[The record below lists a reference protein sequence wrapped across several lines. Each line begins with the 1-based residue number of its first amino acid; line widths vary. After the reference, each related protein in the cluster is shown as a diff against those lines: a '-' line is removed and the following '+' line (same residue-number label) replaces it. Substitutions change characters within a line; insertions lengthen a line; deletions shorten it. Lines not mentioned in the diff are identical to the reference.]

1 MFPFLGFIVGVIFYF
16 SVLLFYPYGRPT
28 SWVGLKFGL
37 FAILLGLSICAI
49 RLLPWIQNQ
58 RQIMGF
64 FIMLAII
71 LFGGSFLYSGML
83 TLMYTAVGIYAIEI
97 SIGHRHFTFLLIPF
111 AISATLALFYL
122 KKKHQT
128 PTRPI
133 NRLILPKITLLILI
147 LAAGNI
153 YNLYHPAG
161 GWYPEYYSHSEIA
174 TGHWFQTPST
184 HQATIATDYRLI
196 RMMYGIGPIDSN
208 WFNLVWLN
216 PELLEDPQLIVNNLS
231 LYQDDVY
238 FFTSELS
245 EANYIIEFLQPPIS
259 IDCSTYLD
267 QTSSVARIYS
277 RETAQVY
284 RLLD

>member
-1 MFPFLGFIVGVIFYF
+1 
-16 SVLLFYPYGRPT
+16 
-28 SWVGLKFGL
+28 
-37 FAILLGLSICAI
+37 
-49 RLLPWIQNQ
+49 
-58 RQIMGF
+58 
-64 FIMLAII
+64 
-71 LFGGSFLYSGML
+71 
-83 TLMYTAVGIYAIEI
+83 MYTAVGIYAIEI

-111 AISATLALFYL
+111 VISATLALFYL

-128 PTRPI
+128 TPRPI
-133 NRLILPKITLLILI
+133 NRLIFPTITLLILI

-161 GWYPEYYSHSEIA
+161 NWYPEYYSHSEIA
-174 TGHWFQTPST
+174 TGNWFRTTST
-184 HQATIATDYRLI
+184 HQSTIATDHRII
-196 RMMYGIGPIDSN
+196 RMMYGMAPIDSN
-208 WFNLVWLN
+208 WFNLVWLD
-216 PELLEDPQLIVNNLS
+216 PELLQDPQLIVNNLS
-231 LYQDDVY
+231 LYQNDVY

-259 IDCSTYLD
+259 IDYSSHLD